1 MYIHVRENRM
11 GNQEWT
17 IQRHRQQLAHNTQN
31 EDKQNK
37 NLTQKIKKMSNMN
50 LTKTSVVTYVLAKG
64 KQFLSLLR
72 HPPCYSYCQE
82 EFEDTKGAIIIC
94 ISKKDREHNG
104 QKKKDNRTN
113 NDQQNIHI
121 KLKIE

>member
-1 MYIHVRENRM
+1 MYIHVRENRR

-50 LTKTSVVTYVLAKG
+50 LTKTSVVNLCAREG
-64 KQFLSLLR
+64 KTVPASSSLGD
-72 HPPCYSYCQE
+72 PINMME
-82 EFEDTKGAIIIC
+82 
-94 ISKKDREHNG
+94 
-104 QKKKDNRTN
+104 
-113 NDQQNIHI
+113 
-121 KLKIE
+121 